1 MLEKIVADHPSD
13 LTAKEHW
20 AFSMVGSAAT
30 LPHPAERK
38 KMRAR
43 ARILAVELKE
53 AENNPGLYRL
63 PGYAPRTYSFDTSM
77 NMFPKTP

>member
-30 LPHPAERK
+30 LPDPAERK

-53 AENNPGLYRL
+53 AENNQDYTAYRDTHRGLTPSL
-63 PGYAPRTYSFDTSM
+63 PR
-77 NMFPKTP
+77 